1 MPFDR
6 REIGDAARGIH
17 LPNVTIA
24 NLRDQPRAILV
35 LPLLERPR
43 RRNLEA
49 IEEGT
54 VDAHVSGY
62 QMVGVDVNPTRRQAN
77 RGALN
82 HDRLAGDLRFDYR
95 ETLCEGVIS
104 KTRGR
109 LRPQQVGEVVARE
122 LLAGFQRE
130 TNEEGEKIGRA
141 SCRERV

>member
-6 REIGDAARGIH
+6 REIGDAARGVH
-17 LPNVTIA
+17 LPHETIA
-24 NLRDQPRAILV
+24 NLRDQPRAKLV
-35 LPLLERPR
+35 LPLLERSR

-54 VDAHVSGY
+54 VDAHIAGR

-109 LRPQQVGEVVARE
+109 LRPQQVGEGVARE
-122 LLAGFQRE
+122 LLADLLWPEAPPRQ
-130 TNEEGEKIGRA
+130 IGKA
-141 SCRERV
+141 HV